1 MCEDKIVNIISDL
14 VGENMSVRKIG
25 CHCLGGKCKA
35 TFVKSQNIRLLQ
47 KFQQCQGMGIFFVE
61 TITHTWR

>member
-25 CHCLGGKCKA
+25 CHCLEVNVRQHSLNPK
-35 TFVKSQNIRLLQ
+35 I
-47 KFQQCQGMGIFFVE
+47 
-61 TITHTWR
+61 